1 MNHQVI
7 DFTLKRMSRPS
18 TTGCTVFRTIY
29 CEPRELTLNQ
39 TANVALTSFGEGVN
53 YEPME
58 KT

>member
-1 MNHQVI
+1 MSRQVT

-18 TTGCTVFRTIY
+18 PTGCTVFRTIY
-29 CEPRELTLNQ
+29 REPREINLNQ